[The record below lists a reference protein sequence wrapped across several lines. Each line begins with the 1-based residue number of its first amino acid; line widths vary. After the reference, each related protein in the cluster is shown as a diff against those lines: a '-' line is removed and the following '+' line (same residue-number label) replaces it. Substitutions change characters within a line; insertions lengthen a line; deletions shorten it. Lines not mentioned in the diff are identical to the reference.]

1 MAAVTS
7 AVVAAG
13 ATVYSANK
21 QSKAAKSAANTQAK
35 GVESAQALQ
44 REFTDRAI
52 NQLSPNFQNA
62 RNALDQGAQQGGLLF
77 DEMGNVISQGYDAAR
92 GDIQQGFTGAENL
105 YQPAMQTGRLS
116 ADKQAA
122 LNGLLGPEAQA
133 QAYQEFQS
141 SPGTEWLQKRQ
152 EKSILNNAAALG
164 GGLGAQTGV
173 MQALQENAAGLAQQD
188 YGNYYNRLS
197 GFTDRGDAA
206 TGAISGIRQNMSQI
220 LANLNTGKA
229 GDMAGV
235 LGNKA
240 NLLTGTAQNKSQL
253 FANEGVTAGNIY
265 TGAGSEQ
272 TQLAQNLGVAKSG
285 GDLYAAQNA
294 PAWAQGLSAGLGAY
308 TGMGGNFGWSGG
320 GNNMS
325 KASIQ
330 SQNLG
335 ASSGGYTGND
345 YQAWL
350 AAQGRK

>member
-1 MAAVTS
+1 MAVVTTAAVT
-7 AVVAAG
+7 AG
-13 ATVYSANK
+13 AAVYSAKK
-21 QSKAAKSAANTQAK
+21 QSDSAKSAAKSQAK
-35 GVESAQALQ
+35 GVKNAQAVQ
-44 REFTDRAI
+44 REFTDKAI
-52 NQLSPNFQNA
+52 NQLSPAFNNA
-62 RNALDQGAQQGGLLF
+62 RTALDQGAVQGGLLF

-240 NLLTGTAQNKSQL
+240 NLLTGTAQGRSQL

-272 TQLAQNLGVAKSG
+272 TQLAQNLGVANSG
-285 GDLYAAQNA
+285 GALYAAQNA

-308 TGMGGNFGWSGG
+308 TGMGGTFNFGGG
-320 GNNMS
+320 
-325 KASIQ
+325 A
-330 SQNLG
+330 QNQG
-335 ASSGGYTGND
+335 ATSGGYTGSAYKN
-345 YQAWL
+345 WL
-350 AAQGRK
+350 ATR